1 VLTSTRN
8 PKVAAAGRLRKR
20 AHRDQDR
27 RFLVEG
33 AQGVREALEVPGA
46 LEAVFT
52 LDPTDPLAVRAA
64 QAGVDAHH
72 VSPDVIA
79 RITSTVTPQ
88 GIVGVAPFVDVAL
101 PAMSLEGFVVVLHE
115 VRDPGNAG
123 TVLRSADAA
132 GAGGVVFTESSVDLY
147 NPKTVRSS
155 AGSIFHLP
163 VVRGPDTGQA
173 IAFLREAGV
182 RILAMDVAGEEDL
195 YATDLSGS
203 VAFLFGNEAHG
214 LPAELLEVADA
225 RVRVPHVGKAESL
238 NLAAAA
244 TVCLFERRRRE
255 RERAAP
261 LEVVIAAAAHDLR
274 SPLTALKGFG
284 YALESRFDELSPGQ
298 RETMVRGIV
307 YDADRMDAI
316 VRQLVDAGRMAS
328 GSLELYPER
337 VELSR
342 VVGSVAAAH
351 AAEPEHPDVRW
362 LGSDHTVLL
371 DPGRLRSAL
380 LAFVETLS
388 WWAREGPIEIEAA
401 LTGDRLRIGASR
413 KGTELTAAEAE
424 RLFEARRSGAGSKI
438 GLFVARGVARA
449 HGGRAWS
456 AISDGRL
463 SFILELPL
471 DGLGGGEALLDSAP

>member
-1 VLTSTRN
+1 MLTSTRN
-8 PKVAAAGRLRKR
+8 PKVAAAWRLRKR
-20 AHRDQDR
+20 AHREQDH

-52 LDPTDPLAVRAA
+52 VDARDPLVVRAG
-64 QAGVDAHH
+64 QAGVDVHH
-72 VSPDVIA
+72 VSPDVVA

-88 GIVGVAPFVDVAL
+88 GIVGIAPFVDVG
-101 PAMSLEGFVVVLHE
+101 LESVPPGGFVAVLHE

-155 AGSIFHLP
+155 AGSIFHVP
-163 VVRGPDTGQA
+163 VVRGIETSRA
-173 IAFLREAGV
+173 IAVLRDRGFRV
-182 RILAMDVAGEEDL
+182 LAMDAAGEEEL
-195 YATDLSGS
+195 YGSDLSGP

-214 LPAELLEVADA
+214 LPDQLLAEADG
-225 RVRVPHVGKAESL
+225 RVRVPHAGKAESL

-244 TVCLFERRRRE
+244 TVCLFERHRRE
-255 RERAAP
+255 RERSAP

-284 YALESRFDELSPGQ
+284 YALESRFDELSEEQ

-316 VRQLVDAGRMAS
+316 VRQLVDAGRLAS
-328 GSLELYPER
+328 GTLELFPER
-337 VELSR
+337 IELSK

-351 AAEPEHPDVRW
+351 ASEPEHPEVRW
-362 LGSDHTVLL
+362 MGEDRTVLL
-371 DPGRLRSAL
+371 DPARLRTAL
-380 LAFVETLS
+380 LAFVETLT
-388 WWAREGPIEIEAA
+388 WWAREGPIDVSAGGD
-401 LTGDRLRIGASR
+401 GDRLRITVSR
-413 KGTELTAAEAE
+413 KGTELTPDDAE

-438 GLFVARGVARA
+438 GLFVARGVAHA

-456 AISDGRL
+456 ETAGGAL
-463 SFILELPL
+463 SFVLELPIQ
-471 DGLGGGEALLDSAP
+471 GR